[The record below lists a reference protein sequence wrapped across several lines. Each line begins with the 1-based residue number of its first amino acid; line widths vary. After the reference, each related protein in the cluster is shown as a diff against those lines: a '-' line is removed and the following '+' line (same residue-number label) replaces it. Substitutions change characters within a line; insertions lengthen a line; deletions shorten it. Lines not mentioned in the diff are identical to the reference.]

1 MPVELII
8 GGIGLA
14 SLLSL
19 FQTCNRAYDFFIR
32 SANDI
37 GKDAHLLGVHLEV
50 DLEVERRRL
59 QLWGRHLGISQ
70 AQGCQLL
77 LRESYETQ
85 KFVVAR
91 LDAIKL
97 LLDDI
102 DVIFF
107 GTGSEFARLVRIQP
121 QIL

>member
-1 MPVELII
+1 MDDYFIIYDFTFFFHSILWLTMPVELII

-19 FQTCNRAYDFFIR
+19 FQTCNRAYDVFIR

-50 DLEVERRRL
+50 ERRRL
-59 QLWGRHLGISQ
+59 QLWGRYLGISQ

-77 LRESYETQ
+77 LRESYET
-85 KFVVAR
+85 
-91 LDAIKL
+91 
-97 LLDDI
+97 
-102 DVIFF
+102 
-107 GTGSEFARLVRIQP
+107 
-121 QIL
+121 

>member
-37 GKDAHLLGVHLEV
+37 GKDAHLLGVH
-50 DLEVERRRL
+50 LEVERRRL

-102 DVIFF
+102 DVIFL